1 MRAERTLLPTVVELR
16 SGAKHTAGARGP
28 WGQPVAACQLPS
40 LHRVTF
46 GNAAI
51 SSEAAGGVRPAR
63 PHGLLPAIKHA
74 HGNSNDSLVGDAG
87 LCCTLQSAE
96 LTMLAR
102 PDVRKVLDRLVQ
114 LRAVKQLTLCELF
127 WRLDD
132 DGDRRL
138 SMEELHR
145 GLLRL
150 GLPLSTVEL
159 NAMSRALKARRDGAV
174 EFDAF
179 CELLRSYE
187 EQLPT
192 ERRPLSGGNM
202 VEASGYDRGTRVQS
216 AVRLPTIHR
225 RELDARLLA
234 GGCEQGT
241 VLGPGLESGTVM
253 VRFDSGRTLHMR
265 PSQLVRARG
274 GHR

>member
-1 MRAERTLLPTVVELR
+1 MTSWYGKSADCPARSASKALAGRAVCGGQESPAMRAERTLLPTVVELR

-102 PDVRKVLDRLVQ
+102 PDVRKVLDRL
-114 LRAVKQLTLCELF
+114 
-127 WRLDD
+127 
-132 DGDRRL
+132 G
-138 SMEELHR
+138 
-145 GLLRL
+145 
-150 GLPLSTVEL
+150 
-159 NAMSRALKARRDGAV
+159 
-174 EFDAF
+174 
-179 CELLRSYE
+179 
-187 EQLPT
+187 
-192 ERRPLSGGNM
+192 
-202 VEASGYDRGTRVQS
+202 
-216 AVRLPTIHR
+216 
-225 RELDARLLA
+225 
-234 GGCEQGT
+234 
-241 VLGPGLESGTVM
+241 
-253 VRFDSGRTLHMR
+253 
-265 PSQLVRARG
+265 
-274 GHR
+274 